1 MSPTLRPKSPITR
14 PHTHAEMVVVCDDDE
29 DDWLLIEDAWT
40 HVAPNVELRY
50 TQDRQALL
58 DLLTTM
64 ATQDDTF
71 PALVLLDL
79 NMPILNGWET
89 LAAIKATD
97 ELQHI
102 PIVIY
107 TTSSIPGQR
116 CAALAMNA
124 AGCIT
129 KPADYRTLQ
138 NIMESL
144 HTYWFTTNTP
154 EPARHP

>member
-71 PALVLLDL
+71 PALVQPCFL
-79 NMPILNGWET
+79 NAWIS
-89 LAAIKATD
+89 
-97 ELQHI
+97 
-102 PIVIY
+102 
-107 TTSSIPGQR
+107 TSSSCVNIRQGFLSSPAGQ
-116 CAALAMNA
+116 C
-124 AGCIT
+124 
-129 KPADYRTLQ
+129 
-138 NIMESL
+138 
-144 HTYWFTTNTP
+144 
-154 EPARHP
+154 